1 MAQNWYYAYKYKSDF
16 EMEKATKVLA
26 AAIEYYALF
35 VVTCG
40 YWIEMAE
47 DIEVNDNLEKIGK
60 HALVVLKLL
69 FFK

>member
-1 MAQNWYYAYKYKSDF
+1 MAAV
-16 EMEKATKVLA
+16 M
-26 AAIEYYALF
+26 EYYALF

-47 DIEVNDNLEKIGK
+47 DIEVNDHFERIGK
-60 HALVVLKLL
+60 HALVIVKLL